1 MRHPFTYRAAAIAAL
16 LWSAPAS
23 PAVHAQAAPVA
34 KPDAKVAAKGDA
46 KTKPAKPPAKGKKA
60 AAAAV
65 KTNPAIENA
74 KGMMGSSKRENV
86 EAGIQSLGLLGTA
99 EAVEPLAERIRLGL
113 PPDLLETAIVTLM
126 ALGQPNAGPVLYELS
141 MHRRA
146 EVRLRAIE
154 AIAAVNPSGA
164 ERVLVAALS
173 DSDPRVRSAAAVGL
187 GEIRAAGS
195 VEKLF
200 LALDRGN
207 MEASGAIGKIIAP
220 GEVPR
225 LSGYLGQ
232 VPFRNLG
239 PALAEVLKRTDVS
252 EKSKLEIVARL
263 QEVGTPE
270 VKGYLGDLIASAG
283 ESLSPSLSR
292 ALLRA
297 MQEIAN

>member
-1 MRHPFTYRAAAIAAL
+1 MPYPSTYRAAALAAL
-16 LWSAPAS
+16 LWSALAS
-23 PAVHAQAAPVA
+23 PAAHAQAPAAP
-34 KPDAKVAAKGDA
+34 KPAAKAAAKSDA
-46 KTKPAKPPAKGKKA
+46 QAKPAKAKAKGKKTA
-60 AAAAV
+60 GAD
-65 KTNPAIENA
+65 KPNPAVENA

-99 EAVEPLAERIRLGL
+99 EAVEPLAERIRQGL

-126 ALGQPNAGPVLYELS
+126 ALGQPNAGPVLHELS

-154 AIAAVNPSGA
+154 AISATNPPGA
-164 ERVLVAALS
+164 ERTLTAALS
-173 DSDPRVRSAAAVGL
+173 DADTRVRSAAAVGL
-187 GEIRAAGS
+187 GEIRAAGA
-195 VEKLF
+195 VERLF

-220 GEVPR
+220 GDVPR

-239 PALAEVLKRTDVS
+239 PALAEVLQRTDVS

-270 VKGYLGDLIASAG
+270 VKGYLGDLIAQTG
-283 ESLSPSLSR
+283 QTLSPNLSR

>member
-1 MRHPFTYRAAAIAAL
+1 MRHPSTYPAAALAAL
-16 LWSAPAS
+16 LWSASAS
-23 PAVHAQAAPVA
+23 PSAHAQETAAP
-34 KPDAKVAAKGDA
+34 KPATKAAAKSDA
-46 KTKPAKPPAKGKKA
+46 QAKPAKAQAKRKKA
-60 AAAAV
+60 AGAD
-65 KTNPAIENA
+65 KPNPAIENA

-99 EAVEPLAERIRLGL
+99 EAVEPLAERIRQGL

-126 ALGQPNAGPVLYELS
+126 ALGQPNAGPVLHELS
-141 MHRRA
+141 MHRRP

-154 AIAAVNPSGA
+154 AISATNPPGA
-164 ERVLVAALS
+164 ERTLTAALS
-173 DSDPRVRSAAAVGL
+173 DADTRVRSAAAVGL
-187 GEIRAAGS
+187 GEIRAAGA
-195 VEKLF
+195 VERLF

-220 GEVPR
+220 GDVPR

-239 PALAEVLKRTDVS
+239 PALAEVLQRTDVS

-270 VKGYLGDLIASAG
+270 VKGYLGDLIAQSG
-283 ESLSPSLSR
+283 QTLSPNLSR